1 MLFMNYMKAYRFVFE
16 SPKWMGNLAA
26 AAISFL
32 VPVAGEMVLFGYG
45 FDIIESLHRRKNS
58 RCPDFDTNRLSEY
71 LMRGLWPWLA
81 RFVAS
86 LPLAFVFVAFYVCF
100 ILGIAFAPDKQRS
113 IVALVLI
120 PLFFLAVLALAIVV
134 NVVLT
139 PITLRAGFTQEF
151 GQSFSI
157 AFAKDFI
164 KRVWLESV
172 LASLFLFATSIVVS
186 TIGMM
191 LCCVGLY
198 PAMGLLM
205 LAQCHLWHQLYEL
218 YLERGGSPIPLKE
231 ESQGDNDEDLPS
243 AYEAP
248 PSEGIQSPEEP

>member
-1 MLFMNYMKAYRFVFE
+1 MNYMKAYGFIFE
-16 SPKWMGNLAA
+16 SPKWMGNLVA

-71 LMRGLWPWLA
+71 LLRGLWPWLA

-86 LPLAFVFVAFYVCF
+86 LPLAFVLVAFYVCF
-100 ILGIAFAPDKQRS
+100 ILGMAFAPDRQRS

-134 NVVLT
+134 NLVLT

-151 GQSFSI
+151 GEAFSL

-172 LASLFLFATSIVVS
+172 LASLFLVASGVVLNL
-186 TIGMM
+186 IGIM
-191 LCCVGLY
+191 LCCVGVY
-198 PAMGLLM
+198 AAAGLVM
-205 LAQCHLWHQLYEL
+205 LAQCHLWLQLYEL
-218 YLERGGSPIPLKE
+218 YLERGGTPIPLKA
-231 ESQGDNDEDLPS
+231 ESQGDDDEDLPS

-248 PSEGIQSPEEP
+248 PSEGIQAPEEP